1 MSYIS
6 VVTETTDITGEAMNP
21 NATNPVY
28 PLEFLYDGHCAIC
41 RFDVAN
47 FRRRDAHQRLRFIDV
62 TAPDFDA
69 SVYGR
74 TQAEL
79 LARMTARRADGVIV
93 EGPEVFR
100 LAFAAIDLGW
110 LVAPTRLPVFSW
122 ITERAYTLFARHR
135 VSLSRR
141 FGGIFRRLTPDCV
154 DGVCHLP
161 ERAAAARN
169 KE

>member
-6 VVTETTDITGEAMNP
+6 VITEMTEITGWAMNP
-21 NATNPVY
+21 KHY

-47 FRRRDAHQRLRFIDV
+47 FRRRNKHRHLRFIDV

-74 TQAEL
+74 TKEEL
-79 LARMTARRADGVIV
+79 LARMIGRRADGVIV

-100 LAFAAIDLGW
+100 LAFAAVGLGW
-110 LVAPTRLPVFSW
+110 LVAPTRLPGLAW
-122 ITERAYTLFARHR
+122 LTECAYTLFARHR
-135 VSLSRR
+135 ISLSRR
-141 FGGIFRRLTPDCV
+141 FGGIFQRLTSECE

-161 ERAAAARN
+161 EHAIARN
-169 KE
+169 GR